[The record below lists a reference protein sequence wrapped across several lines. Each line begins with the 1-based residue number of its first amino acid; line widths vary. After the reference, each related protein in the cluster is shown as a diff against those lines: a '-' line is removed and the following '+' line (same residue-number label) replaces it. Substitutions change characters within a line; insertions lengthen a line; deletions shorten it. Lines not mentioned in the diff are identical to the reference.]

1 MRVLHG
7 HKRRRI
13 VAVSLMA
20 GIAVLIIGTL
30 ATPANAEIVEGPCD
44 GTALFVRAGTTMTA
58 GQPADEVTQV
68 LPEDTVRYEGSIDID
83 PPAEESDPPAG
94 ESNPPAGEI
103 AFNGG
108 VDVDLP
114 LGQSWTVVTWT
125 GQTMETSAKGEYAY
139 TVPSFV
145 PRGPILQVTGWH
157 NHGTT
162 RCVVTV
168 SAQLEGEPGAYGLGA
183 AAATVLFGAGTAAA
197 GIKKKVA

>member
-7 HKRRRI
+7 RQRRRI
-13 VAVSLMA
+13 AAASLMA
-20 GIAVLIIGTL
+20 GVVVLIIGTL
-30 ATPANAEIVEGPCD
+30 AAPAGAEIVEGPCD
-44 GTALFVRAGTTMTA
+44 GTALFVSAGTTMTA

-83 PPAEESDPPAG
+83 PPAEEV
-94 ESNPPAGEI
+94 

-114 LGQSWTVVTWT
+114 LGQTWTVVTWT
-125 GQTMETSAKGEYAY
+125 GQTQETSAKGEYAY
-139 TVPSFV
+139 TVPGFV
-145 PRGPILQVTGWH
+145 PRGPILQVTGW
-157 NHGTT
+157 NNYGTT

-168 SAQLEGEPGAYGLGA
+168 SAQLDGEPGAYGLGA

-197 GIKKKVA
+197 GIKKKAT

>member
-7 HKRRRI
+7 RQRRRI
-13 VAVSLMA
+13 VAASLMA

-44 GTALFVRAGTTMTA
+44 GTALFVSAGTTMTA

-83 PPAEESDPPAG
+83 PPAEE
-94 ESNPPAGEI
+94 I

-125 GQTMETSAKGEYAY
+125 GQTMETSARGEYAY

-168 SAQLEGEPGAYGLGA
+168 SAQLDGEPGAYGLGA

-197 GIKKKVA
+197 GIKKKVT